1 MAEDGTG
8 GPGWPTW
15 PRWHRDDSGG
25 GPRVVT
31 LWGHRALPPGP
42 CHCEEPLAGEGP
54 PRPPVTATVTVTARG
69 AGGWHRRHQRCCD
82 LGEGDC
88 HLPAPVGTLR
98 DPHPGDSHPLGTP
111 GALVGTRD
119 GATPPA
125 VTPRVTC
132 PLPWGGSDPSV
143 PPGVTGWSQRPPGLS
158 PTGGPVTNPPP
169 RNMWGPRG
177 GAQEG
182 TAPALGTPVG
192 ATRGAHV
199 GGTRV

>member
-1 MAEDGTG
+1 M
-8 GPGWPTW
+8 
-15 PRWHRDDSGG
+15 
-25 GPRVVT
+25 VT
-31 LWGHRALPPGP
+31 LWGHRALPPGL

-98 DPHPGDSHPLGTP
+98 DPHPGDSHPLGTA

-125 VTPRVTC
+125 VTPRATC

-158 PTGGPVTNPPP
+158 PTGGPVTNPPSP
-169 RNMWGPRG
+169 EYVGTPRG
-177 GAQEG
+177 DSGGDSPRFGDTCGSDTWRARG
-182 TAPALGTPVG
+182 GDTRVTPPRPP
-192 ATRGAHV
+192 RGAPTPPC
-199 GGTRV
+199 TRE